1 MVLLT
6 PRRPSSLRKAE
17 AEADSGKIIHTAEL
31 LTWHSRD
38 MKPRA
43 LFLSL
48 GIIHTQLPEQERH
61 RSAARPSP
69 SPMRRV

>member
-1 MVLLT
+1 MLLLT

-17 AEADSGKIIHTAEL
+17 AEADGSKIVHTSEL
-31 LTWHSRD
+31 LTWHGRD
-38 MKPRA
+38 TEPRA
-43 LFLSL
+43 LFPSL

-69 SPMRRV
+69 SPTR